1 MRSLQSYSKGESL
14 ANHFNILLTIW
25 KWPIALSTASASTL
39 SSTQPKLLSIFE
51 ILYHQIGGYGSFP
64 SVKEAQ
70 SVYSLYFNV
79 LLVID
84 YYVAFFLRF
93 KIETRL
99 CVSHNSGQ
107 KWYIQLSPWVSIS
120 LPDGKA
126 GNVPPSWVIEFSNQS
141 MDHRLHLPNRTREGL
156 SLEVSVFSAQSPI
169 RMGW

>member
-1 MRSLQSYSKGESL
+1 MRSLQSCSKGESL

-25 KWPIALSTASASTL
+25 KWPIALSTTSASTL
-39 SSTQPKLLSIFE
+39 SSTQPKLLSTFE
-51 ILYHQIGGYGSFP
+51 IPCHQIGGYGSFP
-64 SVKEAQ
+64 SLKKETQ

-99 CVSHNSGQ
+99 YVSHNSGK

-126 GNVPPSWVIEFSNQS
+126 GNVPPSWVIEFSNPVFGNRWTADYIYLTVQGR
-141 MDHRLHLPNRTREGL
+141 DCHLKL
-156 SLEVSVFSAQSPI
+156 VFSQHNC
-169 RMGW
+169 